1 MLKFNLNNDW
11 SAADPLSEQWIDLRL
26 VSTMRLMMA
35 SAALLVIL
43 IDPPDSDRYLTF
55 TYTTLALYTIYSGA
69 ILLLSIRRSDLIPAR
84 HMHWFDMIWYLCL
97 IAFSNGTSS
106 MFFGFVFFAILVA
119 SFGWGYTAGL
129 QLTVVS
135 TILSM
140 LVGILSA
147 PQGPGLEL
155 NRLLLRP
162 VQLLILGYLISR
174 WGGFKINLRN
184 RLQLLKEI
192 TVLSN
197 PRFGIDRTV
206 NAILESLRSFYDADS
221 ALLLVPLEKNKE
233 SYQLYRVR
241 RGTHSA
247 AQPPPVISA
256 DAAAL
261 FLLPFPN
268 HAVIHRK
275 DGPGQTLLFDVAT
288 RSFVSGDGIVS
299 GRVASA
305 LETTNYMSVP
315 VHNRQEPMGRL
326 YVCGSPNRF
335 DNMAMDFVLQ
345 LLDHITPL
353 MENVRLVDNL
363 ASDAAEQERH
373 RIARDI
379 HDSVI
384 QPYVGLQLGIAA
396 LAQKLRTGNTNV
408 VSNVEELL
416 ELTNQEL
423 VEMRSYVRGLQVA
436 EDRRDVLLPAI
447 NRFVTRFASV
457 TGIQVDVKTHGK
469 VEVNDRLAAEIF
481 QIVAEGLSNVR
492 RHALCNEAGVEIA
505 CDAGKLMLQIK
516 NRRPGRTGDLNPNGA
531 DNHNE
536 QTLFTPRSIAERA
549 ALLGGETKVSIDEN
563 NYTVVNVAIPL

>member
-1 MLKFNLNNDW
+1 ML
-11 SAADPLSEQWIDLRL
+11 AA
-26 VSTMRLMMA
+26 
-35 SAALLVIL
+35 AALLVVFL
-43 IDPPDSDRYLTF
+43 DPSEPDRYVKL
-55 TYTTLALYTIYSGA
+55 TYTALALYTIYSA
-69 ILLLSIRRSDLIPAR
+69 AVLLLSVRRSDLIPVR
-84 HMHWFDMIWYLCL
+84 HMHWFDMVWYLVL
-97 IAFSNGTSS
+97 VALTNGTSG
-106 MFFGFVFFAILVA
+106 MFFGFFFFAILVA
-119 SFGWGYTAGL
+119 SFGWGYKAGL
-129 QLTVVS
+129 QLTVAS
-135 TILSM
+135 AILFM
-140 LVGILSA
+140 LVGVVSA
-147 PQGPGLEL
+147 PEGAAFEM

-162 VQLLILGYLISR
+162 VQLLILGFLISR
-174 WGGFKINLRN
+174 WGGFKINLRK
-184 RLQLLKEI
+184 RLQLLKEV

-197 PRFGIDRTV
+197 PRFSIDRTI

-221 ALLLVPLEKNKE
+221 ALLLVPVNRNRE
-233 SYQLYRVR
+233 SYQVYRVR
-241 RGTHSA
+241 RGAYSTA
-247 AQPPPVISA
+247 LAPPVISA

-275 DGPGQTLLFDVAT
+275 DGPGQTLLFDVNT
-288 RSFVSGDGIVS
+288 RSFASGDGMVS

-315 VHNRQEPMGRL
+315 VHHRQEPRGRL
-326 YVCGSPNRF
+326 YVCGSTNRF
-335 DNMAMDFVLQ
+335 DNVAMDFVLQ

-396 LAQKLRTGNTNV
+396 VAQKLRAGNTDLLAD
-408 VSNVEELL
+408 VEELF

-423 VEMRSYVRGLQVA
+423 VEMRSYVRGLKVA

-447 NRFVTRFASV
+447 DRFITRFASV
-457 TGIQVDVKTHGK
+457 TGIHVDVKTRGK
-469 VEVNDRLAAEIF
+469 VEVNDRLAAELF

-505 CDAGKLMLQIK
+505 CEAGKLQLQIK
-516 NRRPGRTGDLNPNGA
+516 NRRPERSADLSPNGT
-531 DNHNE
+531 DKHNE
-536 QTLFTPRSIAERA
+536 QVLFTPRSIAERA
-549 ALLGGETKVSIDEN
+549 SMLGGETKVSIDEN
-563 NYTVVNVAIPL
+563 NYTVVNVVIPL

>member
-1 MLKFNLNNDW
+1 
-11 SAADPLSEQWIDLRL
+11 
-26 VSTMRLMMA
+26 MRLMLA
-35 SAALLVIL
+35 AAALLVVL
-43 IDPPDSDRYLTF
+43 IDPSEPARYVNLT
-55 TYTTLALYTIYSGA
+55 YIALALYTIYSGA

-84 HMHWFDMIWYLCL
+84 HMHWFDMVWYLAL
-97 IAFSNGTSS
+97 IALSNGTSS
-106 MFFGFVFFAILVA
+106 MFFGFFFFAILVA

-129 QLTVVS
+129 QLTIVS
-135 TILSM
+135 AILFL

-147 PQGPGLEL
+147 SEGPAWEL

-162 VQLLILGYLISR
+162 IQLLILGFLISR

-184 RLQLLKEI
+184 RLQLLKDV

-197 PRFGIDRTV
+197 SRFGIDRTI
-206 NAILESLRSFYDADS
+206 NAILERLRSFYDADS
-221 ALLLVPLEKNKE
+221 ALLLVPVKGNKE
-233 SYQLYRVR
+233 SYQVYRAR
-241 RGTHSA
+241 RGNNSA
-247 AQPPPVISA
+247 ALTPPVISA
-256 DAAAL
+256 EAAAL
-261 FLLPFPN
+261 FLQPFPN

-275 DGPGQTLLFDVAT
+275 DGPGQTKLFDVNT
-288 RSFVSGDGIVS
+288 RKFVSGDGLVS

-305 LETTNYMSVP
+305 LETTSYMSVP
-315 VHNRQEPMGRL
+315 VHNRHEQMGRL
-326 YVCGSPNRF
+326 YVCGSQNRF
-335 DNMAMDFVLQ
+335 DNLAMDFVLQ

-384 QPYVGLQLGIAA
+384 QPYVGLQLGITA
-396 LAQKLRTGNTNV
+396 LSQKLRAGNTDV
-408 VSNVEELL
+408 VANVEELL

-423 VEMRSYVRGLQVA
+423 VEMRSYVRGLKAA

-447 NRFVTRFASV
+447 NRFVTKFASV
-457 TGIQVDVKTHGK
+457 TGIHVDVKTHGK
-469 VEVNDRLAAEIF
+469 VEVNDRLAAELF

-505 CDAGKLMLQIK
+505 CEAGRLQLQIK
-516 NRRPGRTGDLNPNGA
+516 NRRPGRSDDLNFNR

-536 QTLFTPRSIAERA
+536 QNLFTPRSIAERA
-549 ALLGGETKVSIDEN
+549 AMLGGETKVSIDEN
-563 NYTVVNVAIPL
+563 NYTVVNVAIPLQ

>member
-1 MLKFNLNNDW
+1 
-11 SAADPLSEQWIDLRL
+11 
-26 VSTMRLMMA
+26 
-35 SAALLVIL
+35 
-43 IDPPDSDRYLTF
+43 
-55 TYTTLALYTIYSGA
+55 
-69 ILLLSIRRSDLIPAR
+69 
-84 HMHWFDMIWYLCL
+84 
-97 IAFSNGTSS
+97 
-106 MFFGFVFFAILVA
+106 
-119 SFGWGYTAGL
+119 
-129 QLTVVS
+129 
-135 TILSM
+135 M

-147 PQGPGLEL
+147 PQGAEFEL

-162 VQLLILGYLISR
+162 IQLLILGFLISH

-184 RLQLLKEI
+184 RLQLLKDV

-221 ALLLVPLEKNKE
+221 ALLLVPVEKNKE
-233 SYQLYRVR
+233 TYQLYRVR
-241 RGTHSA
+241 RGSHPA
-247 AQPPPVISA
+247 ALTPPVISA
-256 DAAAL
+256 EAAAL

-335 DNMAMDFVLQ
+335 DNLAMDFVLQ

-396 LAQKLRTGNTNV
+396 LAQKLRNGNTNV
-408 VSNVEELL
+408 VANVEELL

-423 VEMRSYVRGLQVA
+423 VEMRSYVRGLQAA

-457 TGIQVDVKTHGK
+457 TGIHVDVKTHGK
-469 VEVNDRLAAEIF
+469 VEVNDRLAAELF

-505 CDAGKLMLQIK
+505 CDGGKLMLQIK
-516 NRRPGRTGDLNPNGA
+516 NRRPGRTGDLSPNGA
-531 DNHNE
+531 GNHNE